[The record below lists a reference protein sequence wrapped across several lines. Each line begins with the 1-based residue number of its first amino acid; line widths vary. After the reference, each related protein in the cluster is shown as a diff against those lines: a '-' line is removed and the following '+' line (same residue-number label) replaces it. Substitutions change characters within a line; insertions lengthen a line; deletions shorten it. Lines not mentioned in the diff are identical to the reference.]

1 MRKDVFDNI
10 AALSANPDIMSK
22 LSEEQKRFV
31 EKVPYHI
38 ISNLAT

>member
-1 MRKDVFDNI
+1 MRKDVFDNM
-10 AALSANPDIMSK
+10 AALSANPAIMSK

-31 EKVPYHI
+31 DKVPDDI